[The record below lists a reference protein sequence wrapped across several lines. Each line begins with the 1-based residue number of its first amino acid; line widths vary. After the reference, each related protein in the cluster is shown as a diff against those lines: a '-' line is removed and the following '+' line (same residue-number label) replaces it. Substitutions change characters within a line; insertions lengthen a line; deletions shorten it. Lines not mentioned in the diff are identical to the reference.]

1 MNTTDKTR
9 NALCAAF
16 RDLVDACGGANR
28 AAKLTGLSVGMISKY
43 CHPHH
48 NEMARSDVIAI
59 LEQDCGDPVVTRA
72 LAELSGWTIVQAMS
86 VAPADALI
94 QNFSEVAKDSGAALS
109 SVGQG
114 MADGRF
120 DAKDAKAALPAMR
133 ELVESATGMMEQI
146 ESLSESGQVIDF
158 RAAKSA

>member
-1 MNTTDKTR
+1 MNTTDKIR
-9 NALCAAF
+9 NGLCAAF
-16 RDLVDACGGANR
+16 RDLTEAVGGANR
-28 AAKLTGLSVGMISKY
+28 AAKITGLSPGMISKY

-59 LEQDCGDPVVTRA
+59 MEADCGDPIVTRA

-86 VAPADALI
+86 VAPADALVS
-94 QNFSEVAKDSGAALS
+94 NFSEVAKDSGAALS
-109 SVGQG
+109 TVGQG

-133 ELVESATGMMEQI
+133 ELVESATNMAEQL
-146 ESLSESGQVIDF
+146 ETLSESTTVVDF
-158 RAAKSA
+158 RQTKTA